1 MCASAS
7 KKAANDAEFQMN
19 FAKGKL
25 DELEIAA
32 TAKQEEKKEAEREED
47 RAAKA
52 GDDDAEGARAVCN
65 AFDRR
70 CVH

>member
-1 MCASAS
+1 
-7 KKAANDAEFQMN
+7 MN